1 MTLTEIDRVPDF
13 GVVQSDSDVD
23 REILFKQANTLRSD
37 MRAII
42 NSLGVE
48 NAALK
53 ARDEALANNCMRMGS
68 DIHAL
73 EAENAEL
80 RERIK
85 ELEEAQTRA
94 YDVLGSYGV
103 PRDRAGSVANGIDVL
118 AIRDLKAALV
128 MDDAVFDLNQKL
140 VIAKRHNAAICA
152 EQRERDAKIAN
163 EQWGMSEHDSSDY
176 DQGWDGACLAIEGA
190 IRSGKE

>member
-1 MTLTEIDRVPDF
+1 MEKRKRMTLTEIARVPDF

-42 NSLGVE
+42 NSLGV
-48 NAALK
+48 
-53 ARDEALANNCMRMGS
+53 
-68 DIHAL
+68 
-73 EAENAEL
+73 ENAEL

-128 MDDAVFDLNQKL
+128 MDDAVFDLNQKI